1 MTALREVAFER
12 LDPTDPADRASVLAL
27 EAESFSNPWTEDS
40 FETMLSTPASRVFI
54 GRGPDRQILAFC
66 ACWLFSDELHINTIA
81 VAPRDRRRGIASAL
95 IRYILSET
103 GARRA
108 TLEVRRSNAAAL
120 RLYEALGFKVTAIRE
135 RYYQKPPED
144 ALILWLNP

>member
-1 MTALREVAFER
+1 MRVPLGLTFEP
-12 LDPTDPADRASVLAL
+12 LDSTDPADRASVLAL
-27 EAESFSNPWTEDS
+27 EAESFSNPWTEES
-40 FETMLSTPASRVFI
+40 FATMLSTPASRVFI
-54 GRGPDRQILAFC
+54 ARGDDGRVLAFC

-81 VAPRDRRRGIASAL
+81 VATQDRRRGIASAL
-95 IRYILSET
+95 LQYVLSET

-144 ALILWLNP
+144 GLILWLNP